1 MSSCL
6 TRKIRRIKCFS
17 HYKIQVFARCF
28 FLSIRAPVGSGPHL
42 IQDIRRVVSDDVD
55 DDVPI
60 SVFEGVDHVEEEE
73 RVGAQELGFHLE
85 SDPAVVNKFSKACL
99 SALSY
104 SQPIKSILL
113 KPFIRNAMTKS
124 FGIELL
130 EETVQRT
137 FEGALK

>member
-55 DDVPI
+55 DDVPV

-85 SDPAVVNKFSKACL
+85 SDPAVVNKFSMNGCL
-99 SALSY
+99 KLS
-104 SQPIKSILL
+104 S
-113 KPFIRNAMTKS
+113 TKKERY
-124 FGIELL
+124 GIEL
-130 EETVQRT
+130 
-137 FEGALK
+137 